1 MVAHCKNPNEACKI
15 LVDKST
21 KLWHEE
27 EDLRDDSVC
36 PTSARVAQFLL
47 ARIVAALSWRWGR
60 CRHPYAVRRRRSS
73 LFPLPNRALQS
84 LRWSRFCPSDCH
96 EQVERVTRG
105 RTLRCCLQLFR
116 RLCSLLT
123 RQSVAF
129 RNYRAQSLAALPAAL
144 RGRPC
149 DDHRSSHAAAQWG
162 AGQCASPATGPWHR
176 TFVGGWH
183 CAGTAIM
190 GLPITQPIPSRPGV
204 ARMGQARARCPRRD
218 CEKAQKP
225 AEAPARG
232 RVDGRGHLAHR
243 W

>member
-1 MVAHCKNPNEACKI
+1 VQCCLYVVYSQHDGDSLCCPISVCVWEFISSQQAVDMVAHCKNPNEACKI

-105 RTLRCCLQLFR
+105 RTLRCCL
-116 RLCSLLT
+116 
-123 RQSVAF
+123 
-129 RNYRAQSLAALPAAL
+129 
-144 RGRPC
+144 
-149 DDHRSSHAAAQWG
+149 
-162 AGQCASPATGPWHR
+162 
-176 TFVGGWH
+176 
-183 CAGTAIM
+183 
-190 GLPITQPIPSRPGV
+190 
-204 ARMGQARARCPRRD
+204 
-218 CEKAQKP
+218 
-225 AEAPARG
+225 
-232 RVDGRGHLAHR
+232 
-243 W
+243 